1 MLNEIEVGIDIPTSI
16 TKTESLDYLKY
27 DNSDDSSDLDR
38 TEERWTKKHN
48 IFLSKIRTECKHLSE
63 IHNSSSKIK
72 LYYHRALS
80 IPQMC
85 LPLIAGLFS
94 EYIDKKY
101 SYISNG
107 ILLLSSGISVVNG
120 VYNFG
125 KKSAL
130 HNEYSG
136 KYDDLAKEVEYT
148 LCRSKKSR
156 QACDVSCQKFIF
168 KQQTLNGSAPQ
179 I

>member
-1 MLNEIEVGIDIPTSI
+1 MDEVNIDIIPTSI
-16 TKTESLDYLKY
+16 INTESVDYLKY
-27 DNSDDSSDLDR
+27 DNSEDSSDLDR
-38 TEERWTKKHN
+38 DEEKWSKKHN
-48 IFLSKIRTECKHLSE
+48 IFIGKIRSECK
-63 IHNSSSKIK
+63 NSSEMHNTSSKTK

-80 IPQMC
+80 IPSMI
-85 LPLIAGLFS
+85 LPLLAGLFS
-94 EYIDKKY
+94 EYIDEEY

-107 ILLLSSGISVVNG
+107 ILVLSSAFSVVNG

-136 KYDDLAKEVEYT
+136 KYDDLAKEIEYT
-148 LCRSKKSR
+148 LCRSKKNR

-179 I
+179 V

>member
-1 MLNEIEVGIDIPTSI
+1 M
-16 TKTESLDYLKY
+16 KY

-38 TEERWTKKHN
+38 SEERWTKKHN
-48 IFLSKIRTECKHLSE
+48 LFLVKIRTECKNVSETHNKLS
-63 IHNSSSKIK
+63 NTK

-80 IPQMC
+80 IPCMI
-85 LPLIAGLFS
+85 LPLISGLLS
-94 EYIDKKY
+94 QYVHEKY

-107 ILLLSSGISVVNG
+107 LLVISSGISVVNTI
-120 VYNFG
+120 YNFG

-130 HNEYSG
+130 HNEYAG
-136 KYDDLAKEVEYT
+136 KFDELAKEIEYT
-148 LCRSKKSR
+148 LCRSKKNR

>member
-1 MLNEIEVGIDIPTSI
+1 MDEEVHLDIIPTSI
-16 TKTESLDYLKY
+16 INTESVDYLKY
-27 DNSDDSSDLDR
+27 DNSEDSSDLDR
-38 TEERWTKKHN
+38 DEEKWSKKHN
-48 IFLSKIRTECKHLSE
+48 IFIAKIRSECKNLSE
-63 IHNSSSKIK
+63 MHNTSSKTK

-80 IPQMC
+80 IPSMI

-94 EYIDKKY
+94 EYIDEEY

-107 ILLLSSGISVVNG
+107 ILVLSSAFSVVNG

-136 KYDDLAKEVEYT
+136 KYDDLAKEIEYT
-148 LCRSKKSR
+148 LCRSKKNR

-179 I
+179 V